1 MATFNESNYSCTT
14 NITKQCQTG
23 TTSPALMVPNIY
35 NKFSVSLSVITTLI
49 IVLNFYT
56 ITLYSR
62 HRKLRNT
69 SNIILF
75 SMTVGELVLGA
86 IGLVVSAILLALY
99 GNHSS
104 LNILTDVRI
113 SFVLQLFLILT
124 GKFSISHLTAI
135 IGERCFAL
143 YFPLR
148 NRLHKR
154 KAKVTTV
161 VSFLWILALGFTFIP
176 FFWLYLIFFTDL
188 SKIKFSVELR
198 NNVNQNQERYNI
210 GFASVSS
217 VFGSLILLGL
227 ISIFIKI
234 RRRHTDKHKAGVSF
248 DQKQQKQEIR
258 AAIVLSIMAGTVLAW
273 LIPTIIILVKLSK
286 RKLNKSDAVERY
298 MICQLARFSISI
310 FNPILYTLYKSD
322 FMKAVQEDKSRLSVK
337 VDSLLC
343 YQKVDEVTKHMSSP
357 IGSKRGE
364 GNQHHSDERLNDDTR
379 M

>member
-1 MATFNESNYSCTT
+1 MATFNESNYSCTA
-14 NITKQCQTG
+14 NITKQCQRGMTN
-23 TTSPALMVPNIY
+23 PDFMVPNIY
-35 NKFSVSLSVITTLI
+35 NKFSVGLSFITTLI

-75 SMTVGELVLGA
+75 SMAVGELVLGA
-86 IGLVVSAILLALY
+86 IGLVLSAILLALHRNKSFIPI
-99 GNHSS
+99 GTDIRVS
-104 LNILTDVRI
+104 LI
-113 SFVLQLFLILT
+113 FQLFLILS

-148 NRLHKR
+148 NRLFKS
-154 KAKVTTV
+154 KAKVMTV
-161 VSFLWILALGFTFIP
+161 ASCLWIVALTFTFTP

-188 SKIKFSVELR
+188 SKIKLSVELR

-234 RRRHTDKHKAGVSF
+234 RRRHTDKHKVGVSF
-248 DQKQQKQEIR
+248 DKKQQKQEIR
-258 AAIVLSIMAGTVLAW
+258 AAIVLSIMAGTVLIW
-273 LIPTIIILVKLSK
+273 LIPTIVIFVKLSR
-286 RKLNKSDAVERY
+286 RKLKRSDALEKY
-298 MICQLARFSISI
+298 MVCNLARFSISV

-322 FMKAVQEDKSRLSVK
+322 FMKAVQEDKSHLSMKVK
-337 VDSLLC
+337 SLCC
-343 YQKVDEVTKHMSSP
+343 YQQEYDVNNHGSSNTD
-357 IGSKRGE
+357 S
-364 GNQHHSDERLNDDTR
+364 
-379 M
+379 